1 MERSR
6 TFKIAFGGIC
16 LALAVICMFG
26 GSFIPGIDLTLFAVS
41 SLFTAIM
48 VIETGVG
55 GGLLLFAGASIL
67 GLVLIPNKFAILPY
81 LCFFGYYAVLKLYI
95 EKISA
100 PAGQIACKCAF
111 FALVLCVGL
120 LGFRAVLA
128 QAVALPEY
136 PSAVLII
143 AGVVLLL
150 LYDFI
155 LSFLI
160 SFYYRRFKRVGPD
173 TLKLS

>member
-55 GGLLLFAGASIL
+55 GGILLFAG
-67 GLVLIPNKFAILPY
+67 
-81 LCFFGYYAVLKLYI
+81 
-95 EKISA
+95 E
-100 PAGQIACKCAF
+100 
-111 FALVLCVGL
+111 
-120 LGFRAVLA
+120 
-128 QAVALPEY
+128 
-136 PSAVLII
+136 
-143 AGVVLLL
+143 
-150 LYDFI
+150 
-155 LSFLI
+155 
-160 SFYYRRFKRVGPD
+160 
-173 TLKLS
+173 